1 MITQFATSDDPPY
14 DRNGVVS
21 PVSGIS
27 RVTPPITTNTWI
39 ANWVMIAL
47 LLRISD
53 QARRPPPELFA
64 PDDDTDATQVVSL
77 R

>member
-1 MITQFATSDDPPY
+1 MITQFATRDDPPY

-39 ANWVMIAL
+39 AKTTPSPVA
-47 LLRISD
+47 ISLPKPSR
-53 QARRPPPELFA
+53 QTSAVRSERSTISA
-64 PDDDTDATQVVSL
+64 
-77 R
+77 